1 MKPFDW
7 FKRKVSDDDLT
18 AYPERTALEAQ
29 ATSLLTNLWKAV
41 PRAICRSGVAAAEDD
56 LLKRREERQ

>member
-7 FKRKVSDDDLT
+7 FKRKVSDDDLR

-29 ATSLLTNLWKAV
+29 ATSLLTTFGRQSRALYAV
-41 PRAICRSGVAAAEDD
+41 RA
-56 LLKRREERQ
+56 LRRQRMTC